1 MKRSFRQ
8 RESNLTQT
16 VHKTRE
22 IRAYEKL
29 ASLDRADK
37 EEKYANVPYEYI
49 PKSKFDDRT
58 SNGLAKMIIRW
69 FQLNNY
75 KAWRQSSEGRFRP
88 GQEVVDVLGHVRQM
102 KGTWIPG
109 QNNGQSDVA
118 AVCDG
123 QFVAIE
129 VKVGRDQQSEAQ
141 KQYQKEITESGGTY
155 VIARSFG
162 QFMEWYEGE
171 FGD

>member
-8 RESNLTQT
+8 RETNLTET

-29 ASLDRADK
+29 ATLDKRMK
-37 EEKYANVPYEYI
+37 QEKYANVPSEYI
-49 PKSKFDDRT
+49 PKSKFTDRT
-58 SNGLAKMIIRW
+58 ANGLANMIIIW
-69 FQLNNY
+69 FQHNGH
-75 KAWRQSSEGRFRP
+75 KAWRQGSEGRYRP
-88 GQEVVDVLGHVRQM
+88 GEQVTDVIGRVRQM
-102 KGTWIPG
+102 KGTWLPG

-129 VKVGRDQQSEAQ
+129 VKKADQQSEAQ
-141 KQYQKEITESGGTY
+141 KKYQKEITGAGGIY

-162 QFMEWYEGE
+162 QFMDWYESE
-171 FGD
+171 FG